1 VLATTFIV
9 LAIGEAQ
16 AHTDITHAGGYIG
29 IATAIAAWYASFAA
43 VTNSAFG
50 RTVLPVKPLKRE
62 QRTRPGAGGGVAPG
76 APAHAHLSS
85 PPRAGRLAGKGG
97 LHVSTADIDGI
108 GVDGF
113 PNPGLA
119 GDPATRLE
127 GTVDARYRALIRH
140 LPDTVVA
147 LYDCDLRGVS
157 IDGPRLQEV
166 GFPAEAFEGKPLN
179 AVMPAADYER
189 LEPHYRAAL
198 AGKQSSFELAPLENG
213 VVYHVEIIPFRPVP
227 GGPIEG
233 VFNVARNVTER
244 KHAER
249 EAAQRTDQQAA
260 VASLGVAALE
270 GTEVASLM
278 DDAVTLVVRTLG
290 VEFCELLEL
299 TDDREALR
307 LSAGAGWRPGLVRTA
322 LMPVGS
328 EFHAGFTWG
337 SRGRVVVEEYAAEK
351 RFRPTALLRDHKV
364 VSGVS
369 VTLGG
374 KRRPFGV
381 LGAHTSTRRSFRPD
395 EVDFLQAIANVLAE
409 AIVRQSAESKVRH
422 QALHDPLTGLP
433 NRSLLLD
440 RLDHWA
446 ARAERDR
453 STAAV
458 LFVDLDNFKVI
469 NDALGHDHGDR
480 LLCSVADR
488 LQAELRP
495 SDTIARVGGDEFVV
509 FCEDI
514 PSEHDA
520 LAMVERLVRALD
532 APFDLGGQEQHATAS
547 VGIAFGDASC
557 EPEVLIRN
565 ADVAMYRA
573 KERGRARYEL
583 FDDEMRERSISWLE
597 TESDLRRALDRG
609 ELRNV
614 YQPIVSP
621 KNGRIVGF
629 EALVRWDHPK
639 RGVVSPADFIP
650 IAEQSG
656 LIVPLG
662 RSVLHDACSEAV
674 RWNRDRGGREPLR
687 VAVNFSPRQLNHPRA
702 YDTVAE
708 TLERAGLAPD
718 LLCVEITESALV
730 EDASATGT
738 TLGRLKELGVRLA
751 LDDFGTGYSSLT
763 YVRRFPI
770 DTLKIDRSF
779 IDGIVGSSED
789 EAIVTAV
796 LSMGRALG
804 VHVVAEGVETEEQA
818 TRLRSLGCK
827 LAQGYLFSRPVGPEA
842 VDELLAANDG

>member
-1 VLATTFIV
+1 
-9 LAIGEAQ
+9 
-16 AHTDITHAGGYIG
+16 
-29 IATAIAAWYASFAA
+29 
-43 VTNSAFG
+43 
-50 RTVLPVKPLKRE
+50 
-62 QRTRPGAGGGVAPG
+62 
-76 APAHAHLSS
+76 
-85 PPRAGRLAGKGG
+85 
-97 LHVSTADIDGI
+97 VSTADIHDA
-108 GVDGF
+108 
-113 PNPGLA
+113 GLNA
-119 GDPATRLE
+119 ALPTPALATGANASGENAAAALDE
-127 GTVDARYRALIRH
+127 GAEARYRALVRH

-147 LYDCDLRGVS
+147 LYDTDLLGVS
-157 IDGPRLQEV
+157 IEGPRVTEV
-166 GFPAEAFEGKPLN
+166 GYPKEAFEGKPLSR
-179 AVMPAADYER
+179 VMPAADYDR
-189 LEPHYRAAL
+189 LEPLYRAAL
-198 AGKQSSFELAPLENG
+198 DGRQSSIELQPLENG
-213 VVYHVEIIPFRPVP
+213 VVYHLEIIPFRPVP
-227 GGPIEG
+227 GGPVEG
-233 VFNVARNVTER
+233 VFNVARDVTER
-244 KHAER
+244 KRAEA
-249 EAAQRTDQQAA
+249 EAGQRTAQQAA
-260 VASLGVAALE
+260 VAELGVAALE

-278 DDAVTLVVRTLG
+278 DEAVTLVARTLG

-307 LSAGAGWRPGLVRTA
+307 LSAGTGWRPGLVRTA
-322 LMPVGS
+322 LMPMGS
-328 EFHAGFTWG
+328 GFHAGFTWG
-337 SRGRVVVEEYAAEK
+337 SRGRVVVEDYAEER
-351 RFRPTALLRDHKV
+351 RFRPTALLRDHDV
-364 VSGVS
+364 VSS
-369 VTLGG
+369 AAVTLAS
-374 KRRPFGV
+374 KRSPFGV
-381 LGAHTSTRRSFRPD
+381 LGAHSSTRRSFRPD

-446 ARAERDR
+446 HRAERDR

-480 LLCSVADR
+480 LLCAVADR
-488 LQAELRP
+488 LQQVLRP

-514 PSEHDA
+514 PSEHEA
-520 LAMVERLVRALD
+520 LQMVDRLVRALD
-532 APFDLGGQEQHATAS
+532 APFDLGGQPQHATAS
-547 VGIAFGDASC
+547 VGIALGDGAL

-583 FDDEMRERSISWLE
+583 FDDEMRERSVSWLE
-597 TESDLRRALDRG
+597 TEGELRCALERG
-609 ELRNV
+609 ELHNV

-621 KNGRIVGF
+621 RDGSIVGF
-629 EALVRWDHPK
+629 EALVRWHHPT
-639 RGVVSPADFIP
+639 RGVVSPAEFIP
-650 IAEQSG
+650 VAEQSG

-662 RSVLHDACSEAV
+662 RMVLERACAEAV
-674 RWNRDRGGREPLR
+674 RWNRDRASAGREPLR
-687 VAVNFSPRQLNHPRA
+687 VAVNFSPRQLSHPRA
-702 YDTVAE
+702 FETIFE
-708 TLERAGLAPD
+708 TLDRAGLEPG

-730 EDASATGT
+730 EDAAATAAI
-738 TLGRLKELGVRLA
+738 LDRLKELGVRLA

-818 TRLRSLGCK
+818 SRLRTLGCM
-827 LAQGYLFSRPVGPEA
+827 LAQGYLFSRPVAPEA
-842 VDELLAANDG
+842 VDALLAAPGA